1 MLLDSIVAELEIA
14 AAAVIQADTTKSPS
28 FNAEKKVREDFNA
41 SDMLLVM
48 LLFLD
53 LELPQLYEPEV
64 ITPFN
69 CFPGKKNIFSHSF
82 ICVVCWPCL
91 QHPFQ

>member
-1 MLLDSIVAELEIA
+1 MNTFLLLDSFVAELEIA
-14 AAAVIQADTTKSPS
+14 AAAVIQSDTTKSLS
-28 FNAEKKVREDFNA
+28 FNAEKKVREDFCA

-53 LELPQLYEPEV
+53 LKLPRLNEPEV

-69 CFPGKKNIFSHSF
+69 CFPGKKYF
-82 ICVVCWPCL
+82 
-91 QHPFQ
+91 